1 MRRGLDL
8 RKNSNMKYELG
19 IIISVTDRDLDENKI
34 KNSMESAI
42 SQGKESMEIILSA
55 DSADTNIKEMLAK
68 YAESNDRIKVLYTS
82 ERRGRG
88 GAFNLALRNC
98 TSEWVCFMNAGDTI
112 SPLFAEKLLGK
123 AAETNADVVACAND
137 SDSNDADAAIFK
149 EADSFEEDEKQA
161 ILIVNPGR
169 AESKIYKR
177 TIFEENGLW
186 FPENLLFEKLGIGRL
201 ALACAKKFIYA
212 DECLYFFDKTK
223 ENTSEEDLF
232 ERLDV
237 MTYFIEECYKREIL
251 EEFPEEVEAAFID
264 DMYMKTL
271 FTYIA
276 VTPPGK
282 RKKSFLEMLQNAI
295 LDCFPEFETN
305 PYYYEKYDDDIK
317 DLVSLH
323 IEAPGKF
330 LKTVKNFD
338 SVEIE

>member
-1 MRRGLDL
+1 M
-8 RKNSNMKYELG
+8 NYELS
-19 IIISVTDRDLDENKI
+19 IIISITDKDTDERKI
-34 KNSMESAI
+34 IESIESAI
-42 SQGKESMEIILSA
+42 AQGKESMEIILAA
-55 DSADTNIKEMLAK
+55 DSVSESVIKLLSEYSQNQDEK
-68 YAESNDRIKVLYTS
+68 IKVLHTS

-88 GAFNLALRNC
+88 GAFNLGLRNC
-98 TSEWVCFMNAGDTI
+98 SSEWVSFMNAGDTI
-112 SPLFAEKLLGK
+112 SPLFAEKLLSK
-123 AAETNADVVACAND
+123 AAEANADVVACAND
-137 SDSNDADAAIFK
+137 SDSNDTDDAIFT
-149 EADSFEEDEKQA
+149 EAESLDEDEKQA
-161 ILIVNPGR
+161 ILIVNPGK

-201 ALACAKKFIYA
+201 ALACAKNFIYV

-223 ENTSEEDLF
+223 ENISEEDLF

-276 VTPPGK
+276 VTPANK
-282 RKKSFLEMLQNAI
+282 RKKSFLEMLQNAV

-338 SVEIE
+338 SFMIE

>member
-1 MRRGLDL
+1 MNR
-8 RKNSNMKYELG
+8 EIG
-19 IIISVTDRDLDENKI
+19 IIIAFDGSTSDEEKI
-34 KNSMESAI
+34 KNSIESAI
-42 SQGKESMEIILSA
+42 AQGKESMEIILAA
-55 DSADTNIKEMLAK
+55 DSVDTNVKDLLAK
-68 YAESNDRIKVLYTS
+68 YEESNDRIKVLYTS

-88 GAFNLALRNC
+88 GAFNLGLRNC
-98 TSEWVCFMNAGDTI
+98 TSEWICFMNAGDTI
-112 SPLFAEKLLGK
+112 SPLFAEKLLEK
-123 AAETNADVVACAND
+123 AEETKADVVACAND
-137 SDSNDADAAIFK
+137 SETNETDSAVFK
-149 EADSFEEDEKQA
+149 EAESLEEDEKQA

-201 ALACAKKFIYA
+201 ALACAKNFIYT
-212 DECLYFFDKTK
+212 DECLYFFDKAK
-223 ENTSEEDLF
+223 DNTSEEDLF

-276 VTPPGK
+276 VTPPNK

-317 DLVSLH
+317 DLVTLH

-330 LKTVKNFD
+330 LKTVKNID
-338 SVEIE
+338 SFEIE

>member
-1 MRRGLDL
+1 MNR
-8 RKNSNMKYELG
+8 EIG
-19 IIISVTDRDLDENKI
+19 IIIAFDESTSDEEKI
-34 KNSMESAI
+34 KNSIESAI
-42 SQGKESMEIILSA
+42 AQGKESMEIILAA
-55 DSADTNIKEMLAK
+55 DSANDSIKELLTR

-88 GAFNLALRNC
+88 GAFNLGLRNC

-112 SPLFAEKLLGK
+112 SPLFAEKLLK
-123 AAETNADVVACAND
+123 DAADAKADVVACAND
-137 SDSNDADAAIFK
+137 SDSNDTDAAIFR
-149 EADSFEEDEKQA
+149 EAESLEEDEKQA
-161 ILIVNPGR
+161 ILIVSPGR
-169 AESKIYKR
+169 MESKIYKR

-186 FPENLLFEKLGIGRL
+186 FPENLLFEKIGIGRL
-201 ALACAKKFIYA
+201 ALACAKNFIYV
-212 DECLYFFDKTK
+212 DECLYFFDKTR

-276 VTPPGK
+276 VTPANK
-282 RKKSFLEMLQNAI
+282 RKKTFLEMLQNAI

-338 SVEIE
+338 SVKFE

>member
-1 MRRGLDL
+1 M
-8 RKNSNMKYELG
+8 NYELS
-19 IIISVTDRDLDENKI
+19 IIISVTDKDTDERKI
-34 KNSMESAI
+34 IESIESAI
-42 SQGKESMEIILSA
+42 AQGKESMEIILAA
-55 DSADTNIKEMLAK
+55 DSVSESVIKLLSEYSQNQDEK
-68 YAESNDRIKVLYTS
+68 IKVLHTS

-88 GAFNLALRNC
+88 GAFNLGLRNC
-98 TSEWVCFMNAGDTI
+98 SSEWVSFMNAGDII
-112 SPLFAEKLLGK
+112 SPLFAEKLLSK

-137 SDSNDADAAIFK
+137 SDSNDTDDAIFK
-149 EADSFEEDEKQA
+149 EAESLEEDEKQA
-161 ILIVNPGR
+161 ILIVNPGK

-201 ALACAKKFIYA
+201 ALACAKNFIYV

-223 ENTSEEDLF
+223 ENISEEDLF

-276 VTPPGK
+276 VTPANK
-282 RKKSFLEMLQNAI
+282 RKKSFLEMLQNAV

-338 SVEIE
+338 SVEFE

>member
-1 MRRGLDL
+1 MNR
-8 RKNSNMKYELG
+8 EIG
-19 IIISVTDRDLDENKI
+19 IIIAFDESVTDEDKI
-34 KNSMESAI
+34 KNSIESAI
-42 SQGKESMEIILSA
+42 AQGKESMEIILAA
-55 DSADTNIKEMLAK
+55 DSVNDSVKDILTN
-68 YAESNDRIKVLYTS
+68 YAEENDRIKVLYTS

-88 GAFNLALRNC
+88 GAFNLGLRNC
-98 TSEWVCFMNAGDTI
+98 TSEWVSFMNAGDTI
-112 SPLFAEKLLGK
+112 SPLFAEKLLK
-123 AAETNADVVACAND
+123 DAADADVVACAND
-137 SDSNDADAAIFK
+137 SDTNETDAAIFK
-149 EADSFEEDEKQA
+149 EAESLDEDEKQA
-161 ILIVNPGR
+161 ILIVNPGK

-201 ALACAKKFIYA
+201 ALACAKNFKYV

-276 VTPPGK
+276 VTPPNK

-338 SVEIE
+338 SVEFE

>member
-1 MRRGLDL
+1 M
-8 RKNSNMKYELG
+8 NYELS
-19 IIISVTDRDLDENKI
+19 IIISVTDKDTDERKI
-34 KNSMESAI
+34 IESIESAI
-42 SQGKESMEIILSA
+42 TQGKESMEIILAA
-55 DSADTNIKEMLAK
+55 DSVSESVIKLLSEYSQNHDEK
-68 YAESNDRIKVLYTS
+68 IKVLYTS

-112 SPLFAEKLLGK
+112 SPLFAEKLLSK
-123 AAETNADVVACAND
+123 AAETKADVVACAND
-137 SDSNDADAAIFK
+137 SDSNETDAAIFK
-149 EADSFEEDEKQA
+149 EAESLEEDEKQA
-161 ILIVNPGR
+161 ILIVNPGK

-201 ALACAKKFIYA
+201 ALACAKHFIYV

-276 VTPPGK
+276 VTPANK

-330 LKTVKNFD
+330 LKTVKDFD
-338 SVEIE
+338 SFMIE

>member
-1 MRRGLDL
+1 M
-8 RKNSNMKYELG
+8 NYELS
-19 IIISVTDRDLDENKI
+19 IIISVTDKDTDERKI
-34 KNSMESAI
+34 IESIESAI
-42 SQGKESMEIILSA
+42 AQGKESMEIILAA
-55 DSADTNIKEMLAK
+55 DSVSESVIKLLSEYSQNHDEK
-68 YAESNDRIKVLYTS
+68 IKVLYTS

-112 SPLFAEKLLGK
+112 SPLFAEKLLSK
-123 AAETNADVVACAND
+123 AAEAKADVVACAND
-137 SDSNDADAAIFK
+137 SDSNETDAAIFK
-149 EADSFEEDEKQA
+149 EAESLEEDEKQA
-161 ILIVNPGR
+161 ILIVNPGK

-177 TIFEENGLW
+177 LIFEENGLW

-201 ALACAKKFIYA
+201 ALACAKNFIYV

-276 VTPPGK
+276 VTPANK

-330 LKTVKNFD
+330 LKTVKDFD
-338 SVEIE
+338 SFMIE

>member
-1 MRRGLDL
+1 MNR
-8 RKNSNMKYELG
+8 EIG
-19 IIISVTDRDLDENKI
+19 IIIAFDERSTEEEKI
-34 KNSMESAI
+34 KNSIESAI
-42 SQGKESMEIILSA
+42 AQGKESMEIILAA
-55 DSADTNIKEMLAK
+55 DSVNDSVKDILTK
-68 YAESNDRIKVLYTS
+68 YAEINDRIKVLYTS

-88 GAFNLALRNC
+88 GAFNLGLRNC
-98 TSEWVCFMNAGDTI
+98 TSEWVSFMNAGDTI
-112 SPLFAEKLLGK
+112 SPLFAEKLLSK
-123 AAETNADVVACAND
+123 AAEANADVVACAND
-137 SDSNDADAAIFK
+137 SDSNDTDDAIFK
-149 EADSFEEDEKQA
+149 EAESLEEDEKQA
-161 ILIVNPGR
+161 ILIVNPGK

-201 ALACAKKFIYA
+201 ALACAKNFKYV

-251 EEFPEEVEAAFID
+251 EEFLEEVEAAFID

-276 VTPPGK
+276 VTPANK
-282 RKKSFLEMLQNAI
+282 RKKSFLEMLQNAV

-317 DLVSLH
+317 DLVLLH

-338 SVEIE
+338 SVEFE

>member
-1 MRRGLDL
+1 MNR
-8 RKNSNMKYELG
+8 EIG
-19 IIISVTDRDLDENKI
+19 IIIAIDDSICDEEKI
-34 KNSMESAI
+34 KNSIESAI
-42 SQGKESMEIILSA
+42 AQGKESMEIILAA
-55 DSADTNIKEMLAK
+55 DSVNDSIKDILTN
-68 YAESNDRIKVLYTS
+68 YAEENDRIKVLYTS

-88 GAFNLALRNC
+88 GAFNLGLRNC
-98 TSEWVCFMNAGDTI
+98 TSEWVSFMNAGDTI
-112 SPLFAEKLLGK
+112 SPLFAEKLLSK
-123 AAETNADVVACAND
+123 AAEANADVVACAND
-137 SDSNDADAAIFK
+137 SDSNDTDDAIFK
-149 EADSFEEDEKQA
+149 EAESLEEDEKQA
-161 ILIVNPGR
+161 ILIVNPGK

-201 ALACAKKFIYA
+201 ALACTKNFIYV

-276 VTPPGK
+276 VTPANK

-330 LKTVKNFD
+330 LKTVKDFD
-338 SVEIE
+338 SFMIE

>member
-1 MRRGLDL
+1 MNR
-8 RKNSNMKYELG
+8 EIG
-19 IIISVTDRDLDENKI
+19 IIIAIDDSISDEEKI
-34 KNSMESAI
+34 KNSIESAI
-42 SQGKESMEIILSA
+42 AQGKESMEIILAA
-55 DSADTNIKEMLAK
+55 DSVNDSIKEILTQ

-82 ERRGRG
+82 ERCGRG
-88 GAFNLALRNC
+88 GAFNLGLRNC
-98 TSEWVCFMNAGDTI
+98 TSEWVCFINAGDTI
-112 SPLFAEKLLGK
+112 SPLFAEKLLSK

-137 SDSNDADAAIFK
+137 SDSNETDDAIFK
-149 EADSFEEDEKQA
+149 EAESLEEDEKQA
-161 ILIVNPGR
+161 ILIVNPGK

-201 ALACAKKFIYA
+201 ALACAKNFIYV

-276 VTPPGK
+276 VTPANK

-330 LKTVKNFD
+330 LKTVKDFD
-338 SVEIE
+338 SFMIE

>member
-1 MRRGLDL
+1 
-8 RKNSNMKYELG
+8 MKYELG
-19 IIISVTDRDLDENKI
+19 IIISVTDRDLDEEKI
-34 KNSMESAI
+34 KNSIESAI
-42 SQGKESMEIILSA
+42 AQGKESMEIILAA
-55 DSADTNIKEMLAK
+55 DSVSESVIKLLSEYSQNQDEK
-68 YAESNDRIKVLYTS
+68 IKVLHTS

-88 GAFNLALRNC
+88 GAFNLGLRNC
-98 TSEWVCFMNAGDTI
+98 TSEWVSFMNAGDTI
-112 SPLFAEKLLGK
+112 SPLFAEKLLSK
-123 AAETNADVVACAND
+123 AAEANADVVACAND
-137 SDSNDADAAIFK
+137 SDTNETDAAIFK
-149 EADSFEEDEKQA
+149 EAESLDEDEKQA
-161 ILIVNPGR
+161 ILIVNPGK

-201 ALACAKKFIYA
+201 ALACAKNFKYV

-276 VTPPGK
+276 VTPPNK

-338 SVEIE
+338 SVEFE

>member
-1 MRRGLDL
+1 M
-8 RKNSNMKYELG
+8 NYELS
-19 IIISVTDRDLDENKI
+19 IIISITDKDTDERKI
-34 KNSMESAI
+34 IESIESAI
-42 SQGKESMEIILSA
+42 AQGKESMEIILAA
-55 DSADTNIKEMLAK
+55 DSVSESVIKLLSEYSQNQDEK
-68 YAESNDRIKVLYTS
+68 IKVLHTS

-88 GAFNLALRNC
+88 GAFNLGLRNC
-98 TSEWVCFMNAGDTI
+98 SSEWVSFMNAGDII
-112 SPLFAEKLLGK
+112 SPLFAEKLLSK

-137 SDSNDADAAIFK
+137 SDSNDTDDAIFT
-149 EADSFEEDEKQA
+149 EAESLDEDEKQA
-161 ILIVNPGR
+161 ILIVNPGK

-201 ALACAKKFIYA
+201 ALACAKNFKYV

-223 ENTSEEDLF
+223 ENISEEDLF

-264 DMYMKTL
+264 DMYLKTL

-276 VTPPGK
+276 VTPANK
-282 RKKSFLEMLQNAI
+282 RKKSFLEMLQNAV
-295 LDCFPEFETN
+295 LDCVPEFETN

-330 LKTVKNFD
+330 LKTVKNFG
-338 SVEIE
+338 SVEFE